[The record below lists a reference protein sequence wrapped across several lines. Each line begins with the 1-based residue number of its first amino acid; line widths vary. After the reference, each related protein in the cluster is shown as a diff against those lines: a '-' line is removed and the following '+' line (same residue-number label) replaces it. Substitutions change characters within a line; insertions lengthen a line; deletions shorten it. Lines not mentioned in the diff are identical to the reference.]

1 MSDDGA
7 GPSLSIMTPQGVEEM
22 GVNFK
27 ELLGGMLPH
36 RTKQRRMKVSV
47 AREAFA
53 SEEATLLIDPDQVR
67 ELAVER
73 VEQSG
78 IVFIDEIDKVAV
90 GSGGK
95 HGPDIS
101 REGVQRDLLPIVE
114 GSTIGSRSR

>member
-1 MSDDGA
+1 
-7 GPSLSIMTPQGVEEM
+7 MTPQGVEEM
-22 GVNFK
+22 GVNFRSCW
-27 ELLGGMLPH
+27 GGRLRPH
-36 RTKQRRMKVSV
+36 AATAHEVSV

-53 SEEATLLIDPDQVR
+53 SEEATLSIDPDQVR

-78 IVFIDEIDKVAV
+78 IVFIDDKV

-101 REGVQRDLLPIVE
+101 REGVQRDLLPIVDP
-114 GSTIGSRSR
+114 STIGSRSR